1 MLDLTI
7 NEVIH
12 DTLGDVI
19 MNHCTVKG
27 FIFVVEVNDPAWA
40 TQLKFLEKQIC
51 KTLSQTL
58 DVEIKG
64 LEIRVRRLRPDA

>member
-19 MNHCTVKG
+19 MNHCIVKG
-27 FIFVVEVNDPAWA
+27 FIFVVEVKDPAWA
-40 TQLKFLEKQIC
+40 AQLKFLEKQIC

-64 LEIRVRRLRPDA
+64 LEIRVRRVRPDA

>member
-7 NEVIH
+7 DEVIH
-12 DTLGDVI
+12 DTMGDVI
-19 MNHCTVKG
+19 MDHCTIKG
-27 FIFVVEVNDPAWA
+27 FVMIVEVNDPAWA

-58 DVEIKG
+58 EVEIKG
-64 LEIRVRRLRPDA
+64 LEIRVRRIR